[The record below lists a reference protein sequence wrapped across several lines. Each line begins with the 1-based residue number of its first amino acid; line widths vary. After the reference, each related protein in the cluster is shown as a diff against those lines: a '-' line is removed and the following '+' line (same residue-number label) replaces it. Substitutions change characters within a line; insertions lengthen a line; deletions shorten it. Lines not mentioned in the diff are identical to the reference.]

1 MAVIRFQRD
10 EDMNPRP
17 QLMLLSDRL
26 RRGLPSRRLELAP
39 EAGQATPEHAG

>member
-1 MAVIRFQRD
+1 MSGTRFTRD

-17 QLMLLSDRL
+17 QPMLLSDRL

-39 EAGQATPEHAG
+39 EADQATPEHAG